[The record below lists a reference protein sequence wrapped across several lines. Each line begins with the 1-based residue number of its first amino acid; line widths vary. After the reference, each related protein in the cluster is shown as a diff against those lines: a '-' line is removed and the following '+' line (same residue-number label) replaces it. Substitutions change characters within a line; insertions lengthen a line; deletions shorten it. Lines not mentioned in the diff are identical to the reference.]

1 MTCPLADVI
10 NGAKFYLNR
19 VHGFWFCG
27 GSNFWLSH
35 KKEKSP
41 LTQGLNYRSA
51 CYVLFGWYFRQKE
64 QEENPS
70 AVLGALKTYYLNLPS
85 VKSQK
90 YFVDTSSSS
99 SNSINDES
107 EIRLDDRQT
116 AADSLETTSAV
127 SQHSQVSMQPLEL
140 AVDDETTASTNVSIA
155 IGITYR
161 LRSICAFCNIYHI

>member
-1 MTCPLADVI
+1 M
-10 NGAKFYLNR
+10 
-19 VHGFWFCG
+19 
-27 GSNFWLSH
+27 
-35 KKEKSP
+35 
-41 LTQGLNYRSA
+41 
-51 CYVLFGWYFRQKE
+51 
-64 QEENPS
+64 
-70 AVLGALKTYYLNLPS
+70 
-85 VKSQK
+85 
-90 YFVDTSSSS
+90 DTSSSS